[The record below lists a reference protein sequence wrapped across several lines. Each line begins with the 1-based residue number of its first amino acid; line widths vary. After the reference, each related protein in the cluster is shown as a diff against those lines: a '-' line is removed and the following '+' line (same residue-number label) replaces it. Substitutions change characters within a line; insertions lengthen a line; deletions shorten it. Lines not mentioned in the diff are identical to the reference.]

1 MSVMSDLLSEI
12 EAFRAA
18 TAKHSPRGKPIGEKY
33 FGKLAAGN
41 VRLIERLRDG
51 KTVTMRTAERVR
63 AFIKERTQ

>member
-1 MSVMSDLLSEI
+1 MAVMSDLLTEI
-12 EAFRAA
+12 EAFRAK
-18 TAKHSPRGKPIGEKY
+18 TAETNPKGKPIGEKY

-63 AFIKERTQ
+63 TFIKERTQ